1 LGFTFHLASYEC
13 SKGFT
18 ILITSSGWASADS
31 VKGTFTL
38 IIIIINQL
46 ESGEKMDKGQK
57 FSIIGPGVMGD
68 ALISGLLSNQVV
80 GSENIHVAGPR
91 QERMDELAQRFQ
103 VNTTLHNAE
112 AVQGA
117 DVVILCVK
125 PQKLP
130 EVFEDLQNQL
140 PENALVISIIAG
152 ASINSLTG
160 SLKHSIIVRAMPNT
174 PAQIGEGMTIW
185 TQSQQTSQA
194 QHELAEKILNALG
207 QAIFVEDEGYIDMAT
222 AVSGTG
228 PAYVFMFLESMIDAG
243 VHLGL
248 PRRIA
253 EEMVVKTIQG
263 SIDYYA
269 QNRSHP
275 ARLRNQVTSP
285 GGTSATALYY
295 LEKLGFRTAISR
307 AIWAAYT
314 RSQELG
320 KGKMYQDPEKI

>member
-1 LGFTFHLASYEC
+1 
-13 SKGFT
+13 
-18 ILITSSGWASADS
+18 
-31 VKGTFTL
+31 
-38 IIIIINQL
+38 
-46 ESGEKMDKGQK
+46 MDKHQK
-57 FSIIGPGVMGD
+57 FSIIGPGVMGE
-68 ALISGLLSNQVV
+68 ALISGLLSNQVISS
-80 GSENIHVAGPR
+80 GNIHVAGPR
-91 QERMDELAQRFQ
+91 QERLDELVGRYQI
-103 VNTTLHNAE
+103 NTTLNNAE
-112 AVQGA
+112 AVQEA

-130 EVFEDLQNQL
+130 QVFEDLQNQL
-140 PENALVISIIAG
+140 PSNALVISIIAG
-152 ASINSLTG
+152 ASINSLITG
-160 SLKHSIIVRAMPNT
+160 LKHSFIVRAMPNT
-174 PAQIGEGMTIW
+174 PAQIGEGMTVW
-185 TQSQQTSQA
+185 TQSPQTSEE
-194 QHELAEKILNALG
+194 QHELADKILCALG
-207 QAIFVEDEGYIDMAT
+207 QAIFVEDEGYLDMAT

-228 PAYVFMFLESMIDAG
+228 PAYVFLFLESMIDAG

-253 EEMVVKTIQG
+253 EEMVVETIKG

-320 KGKMYQDPEKI
+320 KGQMYQDPEKI